1 MNFSRD
7 MKTEIAKALPAFPC
21 AAQLA
26 PGHRAADAGRP
37 QRRQLAGASTTGQGA
52 GSPAGTPPESPGQ
65 AQLALPPQK
74 TQAAGTQPSTGAA
87 FPAFALYSVE
97 GSKGPGI
104 NTTTMKDTS
113 HSTACPAQH
122 TGSPAAQLAAAP
134 VVNIYLTGC
143 NINNGRNQI
152 VGNHNTQIGQ
162 NAYGPA
168 DLSQWQAETIRAQA
182 ATIAAQQR
190 TIDRLITILEGRT
203 AGA

>member
-1 MNFSRD
+1 MNFLRD
-7 MKTEIAKALPAFPC
+7 MKTEKAKALPAFPC

-26 PGHRAADAGRP
+26 PGHRAANAGRP
-37 QRRQLAGASTTGQGA
+37 QRRQLAGASTTGQDT

-74 TQAAGTQPSTGAA
+74 TQAAGTQPST
-87 FPAFALYSVE
+87 
-97 GSKGPGI
+97 
-104 NTTTMKDTS
+104 
-113 HSTACPAQH
+113 ACPAQR

-152 VGNHNTQIGQ
+152 VGNHNTLIGQ